1 MQKNAHLHYRKD
13 IDGLR
18 AIAVLS
24 VIGFH
29 AFPQWIPGGFIGVD
43 IFFVISGY
51 LISSILFKT
60 LANGSF
66 SLIDFYQR
74 RIKRIFPALMIVL
87 ASCYIVGWFT
97 LLGNDFKSLGKHL
110 AYGAGFF
117 SNFILLDES
126 GYFDTA
132 AEYKPL
138 LHLWSLGIEE
148 QFYAVWPLLVILTFH
163 RKYFFIVI
171 MLTII
176 ALSFSLGSVALYSN
190 PSGSFYLPQYRAW
203 ELLLGALLAYIAIQP
218 NNLSKKIPTLNI
230 VTYANIKATIGLT
243 LIIASVF
250 LYNRSMPFP
259 GWRALLPTIG
269 TLLLISA
276 GNNAYINR
284 KLLSHYWVVFFGL
297 ISYPLYLWHWP
308 IIVFTKI
315 IIGEELSITTI
326 CIVLLIST
334 LLAYLTYRLVEIP
347 IKKAPS
353 FIVPFLLG
361 ISILISC
368 LGFWSYRNDGLLFR
382 FPKSIQ
388 YLSNAKE
395 LLANMDKITSS
406 WRQNTCFL
414 IANYNGAFSN
424 ECADKDFSSTTRSL
438 FLWGD
443 SHAAMLYNA
452 FTTLQPKYSFAL
464 AQYNVASCAPLIN
477 AYSES
482 FCPNRIEFIKEKIR
496 ELRPNTVVLEA
507 RWDKYEFS
515 KLPETIAFLK
525 KAGVKHIIVIGMTP
539 IWDGKGLPAIIID
552 HFNRKIPHEIPERI
566 LIENINQQLEFD
578 KNLKAMAEE
587 NGAIYLS
594 ALNALCDKSGCLA
607 TQGDDLLD
615 LTTLDYG
622 HLTPLASVYL
632 LEKILPPILDSIWK
646 KPMP

>member
-1 MQKNAHLHYRKD
+1 MQKNSHIHYRKD

-29 AFPQWIPGGFIGVD
+29 AFPQWIPGGFVGVD

-66 SLIDFYQR
+66 SFIDFYQR

-87 ASCYIVGWFT
+87 ASCYIAGWFT
-97 LLGNDFKSLGKHL
+97 LLGTDFQSLGKHL

-148 QFYAVWPLLVILTFH
+148 QFYALWPLLVVLTFR
-163 RKYFFIVI
+163 RKYLFIATMLSII
-171 MLTII
+171 ML
-176 ALSFSLGSVALYSN
+176 SFGVGSITLYSN

-203 ELLLGALLAYIAIQP
+203 ELLLGALIAYIATQP
-218 NNLSKKIPTLNI
+218 NNLSKKTPTFNI
-230 VTYANIKATIGLT
+230 VTYANIKATIGLA

-250 LYNRSMPFP
+250 LYDRSMPFP

-276 GNNAYINR
+276 GNNTYINR
-284 KLLSHYWVVFFGL
+284 KILSHYGVVFIGL

-308 IIVFTKI
+308 IIVFAKI
-315 IIGEELSITTI
+315 KMGGELSTTSI
-326 CIVLLIST
+326 WIILLTST
-334 LLAYLTYRLVEIP
+334 LLAYLTYRFVEMP
-347 IKKAPS
+347 VKKASS
-353 FIVPFLLG
+353 FIVSFLLV
-361 ISILISC
+361 ISILIAG
-368 LGFWSYRNDGLLFR
+368 LGFWTYRNDGLIFR

-388 YLSNAKE
+388 YLSNAKKV
-395 LLANMDKITSS
+395 LAAMDKITIS

-414 IANYNGAFSN
+414 IANYDGPFSN
-424 ECADKDFSSTTRSL
+424 ECVDKDFSSTTRSL

-443 SHAAMLYNA
+443 SHAAMLYNTL
-452 FTTLQPKYSFAL
+452 TTLQPKYSFAF
-464 AQYNVASCAPLIN
+464 AQYNVASCAPLVN
-477 AYSES
+477 SYSES
-482 FCPNRIEFIKEKIR
+482 FCPNRIEFITAKIR
-496 ELRPNTVVLEA
+496 ELKPNTVLLEA

-515 KLPETIAFLK
+515 KLPETIVFLK

-539 IWDGKGLPAIIID
+539 IWNGKGLPAIIVD
-552 HFNRKIPHEIPERI
+552 HFNSNIPHVIPKRI
-566 LIENINQQLEFD
+566 VMENINQQLEFD
-578 KNLKAMAEE
+578 KNLREMVEK
-587 NGAIYLS
+587 NGGIYLS
-594 ALNALCDKSGCLA
+594 ALNALCDNAGCLA
-607 TQGDDLLD
+607 TQGEALLD

-622 HLTPLASVYL
+622 HLTPSASTYL
-632 LEKILPPILDSIWK
+632 LEKILPPVFDTIWSK
-646 KPMP
+646 ATP